1 MGLELRHHGLPA
13 QTLGLLAL
21 DGAGGEGAGGGVL
34 VHNRVRPR
42 KTLSCGGFR
51 AWTQP
56 LDETLEECP
65 CKWAGQNVDGH
76 LKHYRKKRAGQRA

>member
-1 MGLELRHHGLPA
+1 MAYQLKASDYLHSIA
-13 QTLGLLAL
+13 QA
-21 DGAGGEGAGGGVL
+21 EKVPRSSVL

-42 KTLSCGGFR
+42 KTLSWGGFR

-76 LKHYRKKRAGQRA
+76 LKH

>member
-1 MGLELRHHGLPA
+1 M
-13 QTLGLLAL
+13 
-21 DGAGGEGAGGGVL
+21 L

-42 KTLSCGGFR
+42 KTLSWGGFR

-76 LKHYRKKRAGQRA
+76 LKHYRKKRAGQRP

>member
-1 MGLELRHHGLPA
+1 MAYQLKASDYLHSIA
-13 QTLGLLAL
+13 QAEKVPRGS
-21 DGAGGEGAGGGVL
+21 VL

-42 KTLSCGGFR
+42 KTLSWGGFR
-51 AWTQP
+51 AWIQP

-76 LKHYRKKRAGQRA
+76 LKHYRRKRAGQRA